1 MAMQKKGGSRGKDNL
16 PVRREQNDQK
26 GLTLQVGLKTTG
38 PENVHRLGFEFT
50 WSKTRKD
57 KA

>member
-38 PENVHRLGFEFT
+38 PENVHRLGFRVYLE
-50 WSKTRKD
+50 
-57 KA
+57 